1 MVAIEGTE
9 RVLVCPLGWGLGHA
23 SRVIPIISYLLQKG
37 CTVTI
42 AGDAQTL
49 SLLQAQFPQ
58 CTSIHFPSIA
68 IKLWKR
74 GRTFALI
81 LIAIKI
87 LGRTIGEQRELKRII
102 DEHRINLVISDNR
115 YGLHSQSIPS
125 VLITHQL
132 QVIFPSFFKWA
143 ETLGRWFIRRHAL
156 QFHECWV
163 PDSPSGFRLSG
174 QLSMPKKIPGNVRF
188 IGLLSRFSDHKK
200 SDTSHPWDLV
210 GIVSGPP
217 PQRAI
222 FERELV
228 NLGNR
233 LSLKTLI
240 IRGLPQY
247 NSKEIEGLVTL
258 VAHLPDHEMARVI
271 LSAKYIICRSG
282 YSTLMDLMAL
292 ERKALLV
299 PTPGQTEQ
307 EYLANYLG
315 QQKIFKSCLQNK
327 LSTITLNKLNDSQS
341 GKLLQPVVSFFPKC

>member
-1 MVAIEGTE
+1 MVAIEETE

-23 SRVIPIISYLLQKG
+23 TRVIPVISYLLQKG

-42 AGDAQTL
+42 AGDAQTI
-49 SLLQAQFPQ
+49 SLLHGHFPR
-58 CTSIHFPSIA
+58 CTSIHFPSINV
-68 IKLWKR
+68 KLWKR
-74 GRTFALI
+74 GSTLALI
-81 LIAIKI
+81 LIAIKLI
-87 LGRTIGEQRELKRII
+87 CRTIGEQRELKRII

-125 VLITHQL
+125 ILITHQL
-132 QVIFPSFFKWA
+132 QVILPRFFKWA
-143 ETLGRWFIRRHAL
+143 EPLGRWFIRRHIL
-156 QFHECWV
+156 QFHECWI
-163 PDSPSGFRLSG
+163 PDNPGGFRLSG

-188 IGLLSRFSDHKK
+188 IGLLSRFSNHKK
-200 SDTSHPWDLV
+200 SDTAHPGDLV

-233 LSLKTLI
+233 LNLKTLI
-240 IRGLPQY
+240 IRGLPQS
-247 NSKEIEGLVTL
+247 NSKEIDGLGTL
-258 VAHLPDHEMARVI
+258 VPHLPDHEMAGVI

-292 ERKALLV
+292 GRKALLV

-315 QQKIFKSCLQNK
+315 QQKIFQYCLQNK
-327 LSTITLNKLNDSQS
+327 LSTINLNELNDSQS
-341 GKLLQPVVSFFPKC
+341 GKLLQPVVSFFSKC